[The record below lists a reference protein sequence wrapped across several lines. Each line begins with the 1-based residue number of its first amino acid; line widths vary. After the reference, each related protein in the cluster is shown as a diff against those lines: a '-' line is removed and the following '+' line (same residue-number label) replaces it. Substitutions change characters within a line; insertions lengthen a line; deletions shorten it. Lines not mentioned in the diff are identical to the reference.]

1 MLLLRKGR
9 EKGAQDLNKT
19 LFCLCL
25 TLQDF
30 SGMWCSL
37 LYERVAIPHVSSLV

>member
-19 LFCLCL
+19 FFCLCL

-30 SGMWCSL
+30 SGCGVLSYMKGL
-37 LYERVAIPHVSSLV
+37 PFLMFQV